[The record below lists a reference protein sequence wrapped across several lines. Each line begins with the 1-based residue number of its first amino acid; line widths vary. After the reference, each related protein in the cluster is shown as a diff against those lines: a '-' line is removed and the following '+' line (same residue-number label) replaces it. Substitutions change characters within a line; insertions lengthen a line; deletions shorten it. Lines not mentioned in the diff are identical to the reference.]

1 MTKWFRFLALTIAGI
16 AATAVLFVAMAAGS
30 MGLVQLY
37 YRNEV
42 DRGGEAGWLFFF
54 LSLPLV
60 ALLSMLGGI
69 LVGMVL
75 HKKFG

>member
-1 MTKWFRFLALTIAGI
+1 MTKWFRFLVLTIAGI

-30 MGLVQLY
+30 MSLVQLY
-37 YRNEV
+37 YRNEI

-60 ALLSMLGGI
+60 ALLSVLGGI

-75 HKKFG
+75 HKKFS

>member
-1 MTKWFRFLALTIAGI
+1 M
-16 AATAVLFVAMAAGS
+16 S
-30 MGLVQLY
+30 LVQLY

-60 ALLSMLGGI
+60 ALLSVLGGI